1 MFYVIGWIF
10 KQEGIDN
17 VYGGFRGI
25 GNDIIWRIRFF
36 LWKIFRGD
44 RMGIYIFFFFCIG
57 VEFGFDVGE
66 MVKVEFFIDFCW
78 LRDWR
83 VYR

>member
-1 MFYVIGWIF
+1 MEVLGVQVMILYGELDFFCGKYLEEIEWVFIF
-10 KQEGIDN
+10 
-17 VYGGFRGI
+17 
-25 GNDIIWRIRFF
+25 
-36 LWKIFRGD
+36 
-44 RMGIYIFFFFCIG
+44 FFFFCIG